1 MKRSHAVARAIAAA
15 MVASTLLAGLAN
27 ASGGGG
33 GHEKEKAKAEDG
45 EAATTSR
52 SMDAPYLAVPV
63 VRDGQLVNYL
73 FVSLRIEISPQ
84 VDLWRTREQAHFLRD
99 ALVRASH
106 ASDLADP
113 NDNNTLNEAREIE
126 VYRAAAVQALG
137 ERAVTGISVVATY
150 SSQGSG
156 I

>member
-1 MKRSHAVARAIAAA
+1 MNKKHAVARAIAAA

-27 ASGGGG
+27 ASGSPAKAKSESEEGGG
-33 GHEKEKAKAEDG
+33 AELS
-45 EAATTSR
+45 SR

-73 FVSLRIEISPQ
+73 FVSIRIEIAQ
-84 VDLWRTREQAHFLRD
+84 GVDLWRTREKAHFLRD

-106 ASDLADP
+106 ANDLVDP
-113 NDNNTLNEAREIE
+113 NDNNALNQALALE
-126 VYRAAAVQALG
+126 VYRAAAIQALG
-137 ERAVTGISVVATY
+137 ENAVGPITVVATY